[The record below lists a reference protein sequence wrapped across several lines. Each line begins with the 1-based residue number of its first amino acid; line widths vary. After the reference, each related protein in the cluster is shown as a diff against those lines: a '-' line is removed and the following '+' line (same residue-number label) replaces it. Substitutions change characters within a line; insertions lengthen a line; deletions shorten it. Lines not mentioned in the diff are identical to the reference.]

1 VQGDPYSPPCF
12 VFSGDN
18 GGATTRGVN
27 GDRILVSVRL
37 FEFPSFAGADEGPL
51 AAFMFK
57 KKQLEATISGLF
69 DYFNTRFQPYG
80 RRPAVRFG
88 SFEASS
94 KLKHWIQRPRIGLE
108 VLTNRETGRT
118 VMAPVQHSLNTP
130 AGLSCEV
137 NHDATAIG
145 ADGSS
150 GLVAGSPRRDQGIG

>member
-1 VQGDPYSPPCF
+1 

-80 RRPAVRFG
+80 RRLEPVFWEGKGDIAAEAQGPGPALPVPRCD
-88 SFEASS
+88 SVLSRLHPNSS
-94 KLKHWIQRPRIGLE
+94 IGY
-108 VLTNRETGRT
+108 N
-118 VMAPVQHSLNTP
+118 VQESALR
-130 AGLSCEV
+130 S
-137 NHDATAIG
+137 
-145 ADGSS
+145 
-150 GLVAGSPRRDQGIG
+150 